1 MLELSNEGLLNEM
14 QNYTRAT
21 IIEWLQWN
29 YPNSIYSDEISLKEF
44 GDVMSRNEGVEI
56 MIRHFKRTVCKSA
69 HPSASALFAPTFA
82 TFGLK

>member
-21 IIEWLQWN
+21 IIEWLPWN

-44 GDVMSRNEGVEI
+44 GNVMTRNEGVEI
-56 MIRHFKRTVCKSA
+56 MIRHFKRTVCIFA
-69 HPSASALFAPTFA
+69 LPHASALFAPTFA